1 MLSIL
6 NRINIYTLLTGAF
19 FILTLHFRA
28 SYTIIPA
35 ILFFSGLYF
44 IIVNLKNKT
53 FKINPEN
60 KLFIV
65 SFIGYFA
72 LFILSLIIHQGKLRE
87 LDLPSRILLILPF
100 LTLFSH
106 IKIKPLWILY
116 AIVTASFIAGIVAL
130 IQKYYLHI
138 PFPFPQHNKIQASD
152 IAISLSLFSLCI
164 GLYFYQLKNKLLAIF
179 SSIAFLLGFIASILC
194 FSRGAII
201 GFLIAT
207 GFILWFY
214 RHLFSKTVL
223 LLILLSTIL
232 FGYISYN
239 TAETR
244 WNRIYTEASLCMNKN
259 KCYSSVGA
267 RLEMYKSALH
277 GIDQK
282 PLFGWGLEGVKKM
295 RKQHSEQGY
304 ISRLA
309 ARYDHAHNQFL
320 HDGSARGVFGLL
332 ALLAI
337 FFVPFSLFL
346 KGIKQSTKPL
356 PTLFGTLG
364 IVHIV
369 ATMGYCLTQSF
380 LSHNSGTMF
389 YFVGVT
395 LLLSLQRIAIQ
406 EDQ

>member
-106 IKIKPLWILY
+106 IKIKPLWIIY
-116 AIVTASFIAGIVAL
+116 AIVTASFVAGIVAI

-138 PFPFPQHNKIQASD
+138 SFLFPQHNKIQASD
-152 IAISLSLFSLCI
+152 IAISLALFSLCI
-164 GLYFYQLKNKLLAIF
+164 CLYFYQIRNKLFAIF
-179 SSIAFLLGFIASILC
+179 AGIAFLLGFIASILC

-201 GFLIAT
+201 GFLIAIPV
-207 GFILWFY
+207 ILWFY
-214 RHLFSKTVL
+214 RHLFSKKAFFIVFL
-223 LLILLSTIL
+223 AAIL

-239 TAETR
+239 TTETK
-244 WNRIYTEASLCMNKN
+244 WNIVYTEASLCINKN
-259 KCYSSVGA
+259 KCRSSVGT
-267 RLEMYKSALH
+267 RLDMYKSALH

-282 PLFGWGLEGVKKM
+282 PLLGWGLEGVKKM
-295 RKQHSEQGY
+295 RKQHAEQGY

-309 ARYDHAHNQFL
+309 AKYHHAHNQFL
-320 HDGSARGVFGLL
+320 HDGSARGIFGLL
-332 ALLAI
+332 ALLAV

-346 KGIKQSTKPL
+346 KGIKQSAKPL
-356 PTLFGTLG
+356 PQLLG
-364 IVHIV
+364 ILGITHIT

-395 LLLSLQRIAIQ
+395 LLLSLQRIATQ
-406 EDQ
+406 EE